1 MRVLGSGA
9 FDLLDAVGEVGAHEQ
24 DRRGCVGDHVCDLAW
39 CESPVHT
46 DADGVEL
53 GCAEEQ
59 LEVLRAVLV
68 EECDAVAGGHASAA
82 HRLRDL
88 ARAGVQRA
96 VTDLAA
102 LEHERRSVEV
112 GLRSDDVDDRRDHH
126 RARAQMR
133 PALAST
139 SAKRASASAFSFGM
153 WRVGNRSGVGV

>member
-1 MRVLGSGA
+1 MRTPGSVSL
-9 FDLLDAVGEVGAHEQ
+9 DLLDAVGEVGAHEQ

-82 HRLRDL
+82 HRLRRPGSSG
-88 ARAGVQRA
+88 RAA
-96 VTDLAA
+96 C
-102 LEHERRSVEV
+102 
-112 GLRSDDVDDRRDHH
+112 
-126 RARAQMR
+126 
-133 PALAST
+133 
-139 SAKRASASAFSFGM
+139 
-153 WRVGNRSGVGV
+153 GN